1 MASPNEATTPRSRRR
16 RLLALLAILFLTCAA
31 LATQPWWRAYLHRV
45 QPIDPVP
52 AASGDGKLVRNGPHV
67 VLHLAGTPEAMG
79 AQHGVLFKQNIRFLI
94 DGYLVKG
101 NAVISPNEADPR
113 RAKLLAAVRRVRA
126 SLPSDFL
133 AELDACAQAAEVDP
147 DVLLLAQCEGD
158 VTEAAAAGRSSPA
171 QACSAYA
178 AFGAATTDGR
188 LECGRNMD
196 YILGADVGLH
206 CSLVTYYRPKSGH
219 RFANI
224 GVAGVLTGWTLVNDQ
239 GLVVANHLGGGHRS
253 NLDAIPT
260 LILTRSIAQNCGTVD
275 EALAFIRASKRMHGQ
290 IVWLAQGA
298 DAATGRP
305 ARAVAV
311 EFDAEQVALREA
323 EKDVLLV
330 TNTNRIFDCA
340 LPDADVPCGRYKK
353 MRARMQQMYG
363 NLDGSSPVNET
374 VVNGSTFHAFSCV
387 LPSKTFRVRFQ
398 TEAGFL
404 EESVEYPMSGSE

>member
-1 MASPNEATTPRSRRR
+1 M
-16 RLLALLAILFLTCAA
+16 
-31 LATQPWWRAYLHRV
+31 
-45 QPIDPVP
+45 P
-52 AASGDGKLVRNGPHV
+52 AASGDGRLVRSGPHV
-67 VLHLAGTPEAMG
+67 VLHLAGTPEEMG
-79 AQHGVLFKQNIRFLI
+79 AQHGALLKQNIRFLI
-94 DGYLVKG
+94 DAYLVKG

-113 RAKLLAAVRRVRA
+113 RVKLLAAVRRMRA

-147 DVLLLAQCEGD
+147 EVLLLAQCEGD
-158 VTEAAAAGRSSPA
+158 VTEAAAAAGRTTLS

-178 AFGAATTDGR
+178 AFGAGTKDGR

-206 CSLVTYYRPKSGH
+206 CSLVTYYRPKTGH
-219 RFANI
+219 RFAAV
-224 GVAGVLTGWTLVNDQ
+224 GVAGVLTGWTLINDQ

-260 LILTRSIAQNCGTVD
+260 LILTRLIAQRCGTID
-275 EALAFIRASKRMHGQ
+275 EALAFIRDSKRMRGQ

-298 DAATGRP
+298 DPATGRP

-311 EFDAEQVALREA
+311 EYDADKVAVREA

-330 TNTNRIFDCA
+330 TNTNRVFDHD

-353 MRARMQQMYG
+353 MRARMQQAYG
-363 NLDGSSPVNET
+363 KLDGSAPVNET

-387 LPSKTFRVRFQ
+387 LPSKTFRARFQ
-398 TEAGFL
+398 TNPGFL
-404 EESVEYPMSGSE
+404 EESVEYPMPGTE